1 MSIPTLITANIFSKL
16 GNSASLLPIAVKDV
30 SHSAG
35 MTTASYITG
44 KKVEGK
50 DRLIDEFGT
59 QIIWIGGI
67 PFYKAVIDK
76 TLYKL
81 KKFNPKVDI
90 RVLKDKDILKKA
102 IEHAPSLDVK
112 ASLEKIAKVEG
123 KINNQKTFKNLFM
136 AKFIASTV
144 LTLASYWALTSFRHK
159 HTENAVKAEVQK
171 ELQQEMQQAA
181 AKEQTK
187 AATVPSIEVKTE
199 VKPQEKTTSLLPKKE
214 NKNPSFG
221 MNPGAIKDFMFNP
234 VKNMM
239 IVDGGITAER
249 LAEARNPQD
258 FMGYVIKEGAFWGF
272 MYFAGDAIQHYFEK
286 SANKKNK
293 KAINL
298 DIKVLQDDEFKKAM
312 TEKSSGSKI
321 TSLKSSI
328 DNFPKFKKDAEIYEY
343 ICKNP
348 NDLVVKMLEK
358 SGIVKK
364 FEKTEKI
371 DTQHYIDI
379 KEVKNTRLKMKK
391 LAGQF
396 EASGQNID
404 EFMKKVVSLKRG
416 SIIKNISV
424 CVGVLGVVVPGIMLA
439 QRLMNKDNK
448 EFQVKKELKEKLI
461 AQNFQGINNK

>member
-1 MSIPTLITANIFSKL
+1 MSIPSIITSNIFSKL

-67 PFYKAVIDK
+67 PFYKMVIDK

-90 RVLKDKDILKKA
+90 RVLKDENILKKA

-112 ASLEKIAKVEG
+112 ESLEKIAKVEG
-123 KINNQKTFKNLFM
+123 KINNQKTFKGLFM
-136 AKFIASTV
+136 AKFVASTV

-159 HTENAVKAEVQK
+159 HTEKAIKEEVQK
-171 ELQQEMQQAA
+171 EIQQEQAA
-181 AKEQTK
+181 AKEQAK
-187 AATVPSIEVKTE
+187 PATEIKNE
-199 VKPQEKTTSLLPKKE
+199 VKPQEKSTFLLPKQAS
-214 NKNPSFG
+214 KNPSFG
-221 MNPGAIKDFMFNP
+221 MRLDAVKDFMFNP

-239 IVDGGITAER
+239 IVDGGITTER

-272 MYFAGDAIQHYFEK
+272 MYFAGDAIQHYFER
-286 SANKKNK
+286 SASKKNK

-298 DIKVLQDDEFKKAM
+298 DIKVLQDDEFKKSM
-312 TEKSSGSKI
+312 TEKVSGSK
-321 TSLKSSI
+321 TTTLKSSI
-328 DNFPKFKKDAEIYEY
+328 EKFPKFKGDAEIYEY

-371 DTQHYIDI
+371 DTQHFIDI
-379 KEVKNTRLKMKK
+379 KEVKKTRLKMKK
-391 LAGQF
+391 LMAQYDAYG
-396 EASGQNID
+396 ENNID
-404 EFMKKVVSLKRG
+404 KFMKKVVSLKRG
-416 SIIKNISV
+416 SIIKNISA

-461 AQNFQGINNK
+461 AQNFQGVNK